1 MLVNLVVVMVVW
13 LMGLVW
19 INGREL
25 EQVNV
30 ALVTLVM

>member
-30 ALVTLVM
+30 ALVTLAM